1 METNET
7 SRFSFMNP
15 FASQKTNI
23 VWSVILVLG
32 LFILDASFFTINEGE
47 QASAFLFGKSKR
59 DYTNPGLRVKWP
71 WEKVIRVDKRLLLHT
86 AGAMTLQES
95 TKKNILIDYFCLFKV
110 DNPVTYFTK
119 VVSIE
124 KAKDRIDDHLG
135 SDIAALIGKSTFDD
149 VVTNKRQELLDKTK
163 ISSNKGLDDIDISI
177 KLLSFNRVELP
188 IENRAAVFG
197 DMIADRNK
205 ISKGYLAEGQRIKDS
220 IESGADYAVSQIL
233 STAHRQADSI
243 KGTADAIRLMLLNN
257 AYAKSKELFMLYNEI
272 ETFKSAYAKNTEWVL
287 TPDNLFPVK

>member
-1 METNET
+1 
-7 SRFSFMNP
+7 MNP
-15 FASQKTNI
+15 FTSQKTNI
-23 VWSVILVLG
+23 VLSIILIVFLIVCNTS
-32 LFILDASFFTINEGE
+32 LFTINEGE

-110 DNPVTYFTK
+110 DNPKTYFTK

-124 KAKDRIDDHLG
+124 KAKDRIDDHVG
-135 SDIAALIGKSTFDD
+135 SDIAALIGKSAFDD
-149 VVTNKRQELLDKTK
+149 IVTNNRQELLDKTK
-163 ISSNKGLDDIDISI
+163 KSSNKGLDDIDISI

-188 IENRAAVFG
+188 AENRAAVFG

-205 ISKGYLAEGQRIKDS
+205 ISKGYLAEGQRIQDS
-220 IESGADYAVSQIL
+220 IQSAADYTVSQIL
-233 STAHRQADSI
+233 SSAHRQADSI
-243 KGTADAIRLMLLNN
+243 KGTADAIRLQLLNN

-272 ETFKSAYAKNTEWVL
+272 ETFKAAYAKNTEWVL

>member
-1 METNET
+1 
-7 SRFSFMNP
+7 MNP
-15 FASQKTNI
+15 FTSQKTNI
-23 VWSVILVLG
+23 VLSIILIVFLIVCNTS
-32 LFILDASFFTINEGE
+32 LFTINEGE

-110 DNPVTYFTK
+110 DNPKTYFTK
-119 VVSIE
+119 VVSIG
-124 KAKDRIDDHLG
+124 KAKDRIDDHVG
-135 SDIAALIGKSTFDD
+135 SDIAALIGKSAFDD
-149 VVTNKRQELLDKTK
+149 IVTNNRQELLDKTK
-163 ISSNKGLDDIDISI
+163 KSSNKGLDDIDISI

-188 IENRAAVFG
+188 AENRAAVFG

-205 ISKGYLAEGQRIKDS
+205 ISKGYLAEGQRIQDS
-220 IESGADYAVSQIL
+220 IQSAADYTVSQIL
-233 STAHRQADSI
+233 SSAHRQADSI
-243 KGTADAIRLMLLNN
+243 KGTADAIRLQLLNN

-272 ETFKSAYAKNTEWVL
+272 ETFKAAYAKNTEWVL

>member
-1 METNET
+1 METNQT

-15 FASQKTNI
+15 FTSQKTNI
-23 VWSVILVLG
+23 VLSIILIVFLIVCNTS
-32 LFILDASFFTINEGE
+32 LFTINEGE

-110 DNPVTYFTK
+110 DNPKTYFTK
-119 VVSIE
+119 VVSIG
-124 KAKDRIDDHLG
+124 KAKDRIDDHVG
-135 SDIAALIGKSTFDD
+135 SDIAALIGKSAFDD
-149 VVTNKRQELLDKTK
+149 IVTNNRQELLDKTK
-163 ISSNKGLDDIDISI
+163 KSSNKGLDDIDISI

-188 IENRAAVFG
+188 AENRAAVFG

-205 ISKGYLAEGQRIKDS
+205 ISKGYLAEGQRIQDS
-220 IESGADYAVSQIL
+220 IQSAADYTVSQIL
-233 STAHRQADSI
+233 SSAHRQADSI
-243 KGTADAIRLMLLNN
+243 KGTADAIRLQLLNN

-272 ETFKSAYAKNTEWVL
+272 ETFKAAYAKNTEWVL